1 MEDLLLSWP
10 LEAPT
15 LEPLQPLSFSELDG
29 EESSI
34 NLDKLSRSEIA
45 GKLLDHL
52 DQIAEGQET
61 DPFDW
66 FATNEK
72 SIDLPIFEN
81 ISSPIPVGLQNSSG
95 SFKPSQP
102 THYPY
107 FDSPEY
113 EPTFAQ
119 TNDAFGGSA
128 IPGAAQ
134 PHLTY
139 APSFGAVIA
148 MDAASPP
155 HGPCTTPASPPDVK
169 KEVLTPPDSPKDEE
183 ILKFLKD
190 MKPGDWDLIVPEPE
204 PRVPD
209 ISTTISEDS
218 CPADDLSDYPSTGSP
233 YLASESNS
241 DNDADYVPTR
251 RISSGRVVGG
261 NARRR
266 TSKPYSRQTVEEK
279 KLRKKEQNKNAAT
292 RYRIKKKQEV
302 EESKF
307 EEQRLAD
314 YNRELRSKLD
324 DISRE
329 VKCLKSLMRDVY
341 RKKGLIK

>member
-1 MEDLLLSWP
+1 MEDIILSWP
-10 LEAPT
+10 VEAPT
-15 LEPLQPLSFSELDG
+15 LEPLQPLSFSELEG

-34 NLDKLSRSEIA
+34 SLDKLSRSEIA

-66 FATNEK
+66 FTNEK
-72 SIDLPIFEN
+72 SIELPIFDY
-81 ISSPIPVGLQNSSG
+81 ISSPIPVGFQNNNASL
-95 SFKPSQP
+95 KPSQP
-102 THYPY
+102 TPYSY

-113 EPTFAQ
+113 EPTFAP
-119 TNDAFGGSA
+119 TNNAFEGSA

-134 PHLTY
+134 PHLMY
-139 APSFGAVIA
+139 APSSGADLA
-148 MDAASPP
+148 MSTPPIDAASS
-155 HGPCTTPASPPDVK
+155 TTASVVDVK

-183 ILKFLKD
+183 ILKLLEDMDSKD
-190 MKPGDWDLIVPEPE
+190 WSGILTETP
-204 PRVPD
+204 VPD
-209 ISTTISEDS
+209 ISTNISEDS
-218 CPADDLSDYPSTGSP
+218 CPADDLSDYPSPGSSP
-233 YLASESNS
+233 YLTESNS
-241 DNDADYVPTR
+241 DNDADYVPQSVR
-251 RISSGRVVGG
+251 RMSSGRAVGG

-266 TSKPYSRQTVEEK
+266 ASKPYSRPSVEEK